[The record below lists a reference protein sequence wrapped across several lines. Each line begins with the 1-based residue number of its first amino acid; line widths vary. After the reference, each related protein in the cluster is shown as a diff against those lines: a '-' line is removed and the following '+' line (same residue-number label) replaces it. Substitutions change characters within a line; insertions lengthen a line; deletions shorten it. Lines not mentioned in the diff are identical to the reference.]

1 LIPTSSF
8 QIARTNFIAK
18 TSDYCR
24 ASLAEDGPGGQTF
37 STHGHIATPW
47 AVQGPA
53 KISPAEV
60 SAPWLAEGRAML
72 RLAWPLILANLTQQL
87 IQATDVLLIGRL
99 GATQLAAATL
109 ALNLTW
115 TFSIFLLGL
124 ITASSPMMATAL
136 GQRFNAVRDVRRTF
150 RAGLWLIAIVM
161 PPYCVLMWNVG
172 PLMRAFGESEE
183 LATQGQTFLRAYMWI
198 VPSWL
203 LFQLLRN
210 FVAALERPRI
220 VLWLSIAG
228 IALNAL
234 ISWSLIFGHFGLPA
248 LGLVGSGLGSTI
260 TWLILCAALIAVVSR
275 ERRFRRFHLF
285 GHSWRFDRQRTIK
298 MIKLGW
304 PIGATMALEIGVF
317 ALAAFFMGWIG
328 APAVAAHAIA
338 LQLAALTFMVPL
350 GLGQAATV
358 RVGLALGRRDEAGI
372 TRAGWTAWVM
382 GIGFMA
388 AMALVMWSVP
398 RQLVTLF
405 LADVPKNAV
414 VIGLAVSFLRV
425 AAAFQLVDG
434 AQVIG
439 AGMLRG
445 LHDTRWPLLFALVGY
460 WVVGLGIG
468 SWLAFGADWRGLGIW
483 IGLACGLA
491 SVAALMLARWMLRTR
506 LGLIAFR

>member
-1 LIPTSSF
+1 MD
-8 QIARTNFIAK
+8 AAK
-18 TSDYCR
+18 LSAGERPGAWTQELHST
-24 ASLAEDGPGGQTF
+24 LA
-37 STHGHIATPW
+37 
-47 AVQGPA
+47 
-53 KISPAEV
+53 
-60 SAPWLAEGRAML
+60 
-72 RLAWPLILANLTQQL
+72 LAWPLILANLTQQV
-87 IQATDVLLIGRL
+87 IQATDVLLMGRL

-136 GQRFNAVRDVRRTF
+136 GQRSNAVRDVRRTF

-161 PPYCVLMWNVG
+161 PPYWLLLWHAGDLM
-172 PLMRAFGESEE
+172 LAFGQSAE
-183 LATQGQTFLRAYMWI
+183 LARQGQTFLRAYMWL
-198 VPSWL
+198 VAPWL

-220 VLWLSIAG
+220 VLWLSLGG

-234 ISWSLIFGHFGLPA
+234 VSWSLMFGHFGLPA

-260 TWLILCAALIAVVSR
+260 TWLIMCGALTAVIATD
-275 ERRFRRFHLF
+275 RRFRRFRLF
-285 GHSWRFDRQRTIK
+285 GNWWRFDRQRTVA
-298 MIKLGW
+298 MVKLGW
-304 PIGATMALEIGVF
+304 PIGATMGLEIGVF
-317 ALAAFFMGWIG
+317 ALAAYFMGWIG

-358 RVGLALGRRDEAGI
+358 RVGRAVGRDDPDGI
-372 TRAGWTAWVM
+372 TRAGWTAWVLGLLFM
-382 GIGFMA
+382 GT
-388 AMALVMWSVP
+388 MALVMWTIP
-398 RQLVTLF
+398 HRLITLF
-405 LADVPKNAV
+405 LNDVPANAA
-414 VIGLAVSFLRV
+414 VIALAVSFLRV

-445 LHDTRWPLLFALVGY
+445 LHDTRWPLLFALFGY

-468 SWLAFGADWRGLGIW
+468 SWLAFSRDWKGVGIW
-483 IGLACGLA
+483 IGLASGLA
-491 SVAALMLARWMLRTR
+491 AVAVLMLGRWLLRKR
-506 LGLIAFR
+506 LGLTADR